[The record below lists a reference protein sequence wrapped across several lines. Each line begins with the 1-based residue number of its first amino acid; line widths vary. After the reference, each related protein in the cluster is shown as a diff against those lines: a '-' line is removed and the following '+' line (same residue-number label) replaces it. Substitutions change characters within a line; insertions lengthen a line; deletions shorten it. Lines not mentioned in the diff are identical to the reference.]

1 MIKTKGQTVSEYTD
15 EASQSD
21 QSWRGFAHRAVRL
34 VRRRQPKSRSRWS
47 VIGVVVL
54 FGAGMLFST
63 SAIEANGT
71 SLRTDQGLELREVIP
86 QRNEEVRQLEDESQ
100 QLRDEVDGLTDDL
113 GSGNNPIELQQK
125 RADSNKQAAGLTA
138 VHGPAVRVS
147 LDDAPHS
154 ASQLPAG
161 AKIEDVVVHQQD
173 VQAVVNALWSGGAE
187 AVTIMGVRV
196 VSTSAVRCVGNTLLL
211 HGQVY
216 SPPFVI
222 TAIGD
227 VDSMSTSL
235 NATSGVL
242 AFRDAAEDYGLGY
255 TAEKLE
261 DVEMPAYD
269 GPIDMHDAEVP

>member
-1 MIKTKGQTVSEYTD
+1 MSEYTGD
-15 EASQSD
+15 ASQSD
-21 QSWRGFAHRAVRL
+21 QSWRGFARHVKRF
-34 VRRRQPKSRSRWS
+34 VRRSNRRPRGRWS
-47 VIGVVVL
+47 VIGFLVL

-63 SAIEANGT
+63 SAIEAGGT
-71 SLRTDQGLELREVIP
+71 SLRAEQDVELRSVIP
-86 QRNEEVRQLEDESQ
+86 ERNEDVRELEAESQ
-100 QLRDEVDGLTDDL
+100 QLRDEVDGLTEDL
-113 GSGNNPIELQQK
+113 GSGNNPIERQQE
-125 RADSNKQAAGLTA
+125 RGDDNKQAAGLTA
-138 VHGPAVRVS
+138 VHGPAVSVS

-227 VDSMSTSL
+227 VETMSTSL
-235 NATSGVL
+235 DASPGVL
-242 AFRDAAEDYGLGY
+242 AFQSAAEDYGLGY
-255 TAEKLE
+255 ETEKLQ